1 MTTAHKT
8 GRQGMKA
15 TAAAGHAGQAES
27 RTKVKAAR
35 IATKIANGI
44 ATGSRAKRTTGTR
57 RTGTPRPVAAG
68 SRRMPSLGFDKAFT
82 VSIRTDALGETSA
95 VGRNISAGGM
105 TLEVR
110 DPLPLGTRV
119 QVYFAMPDSAARIV
133 ASGQVKNHYCLNF
146 GDGRGG
152 TRAMNGV
159 GVRFTSFESES
170 DLLLGLG
177 IARLR
182 TVLH

>member
-15 TAAAGHAGQAES
+15 TAAAGHAGQAGG

-44 ATGSRAKRTTGTR
+44 ATGGRACTTGTR
-57 RTGTPRPVAAG
+57 RAGTPRPAEG
-68 SRRMPSLGFDKAFT
+68 SRRMPSLHFDKAFT

-95 VGRNISAGGM
+95 IGRNISAGGM

-152 TRAMNGV
+152 TRALNGV